1 MKALI
6 KSKQVA
12 RVLDYIANNIPE
24 MEKHLVGTCNFALEV
39 KRSQAIDYSEEQ
51 VALAALCHDLAR
63 LYSGEDLIK
72 TLHSRGI
79 DPDSFGFKH
88 SILLHGYVSEILAL
102 EEIGITDESIL
113 SAIRK
118 HTTGEKE
125 MSVLDKLIYVADKL
139 EPRRDFQGIDELRDL
154 AGKDIIMAFP
164 SVIAAV
170 ICMVVAHKWPLYY
183 NSVAAYNQ
191 AILELERPDKLH
203 Q

>member
-1 MKALI
+1 LKALI

-12 RVLDYIANNIPE
+12 RVLDYIAEKIPA
-24 MEKHLVGTCNFALEV
+24 MEKHLIGTCIFALEV
-39 KRSQAIDYSEEQ
+39 KRSQSIDYTEEQ

-125 MSVLDKLIYVADKL
+125 MSVLDKLIYIADKL
-139 EPRRDFQGIDELRDL
+139 EPGRDFQGIDELRDL
-154 AGKDIIMAFP
+154 AAKDIIMAFP
-164 SVIAAV
+164 SVIATV
-170 ICMVVAHKWPLYY
+170 ISMVVARKWPLYY
-183 NSVAAYNQ
+183 NSVASYNQ
-191 AILELERPDKLH
+191 AIFELGESGRLH